1 MRERLIRRART
12 VGLDLAPS
20 LASGLEAYHL
30 ELARWNTKVNLTA
43 FALDGGGTDA
53 AIDRLLIEPV
63 LAARYI
69 PPDATALLDAGS
81 GGGSP
86 AIPLKLA
93 RPDLA
98 LYMVEVKVRKSV
110 FLRQVARTLDLRETD
125 VLTARFEELLTR
137 SDLHEAMSAV
147 SIRAV
152 RVDQKVMTTLQAFLK
167 TARLPAQLH
176 ELAGRAC
183 SSGSATGKRRRLR
196 SPAGQSKPIGA
207 APERSRRQPFHVK
220 RSANRVDAMGSQ
232 R

>member
-1 MRERLIRRART
+1 MSAKKVRERLIRRART

-20 LASGLEAYHL
+20 LVSGLEAYYL

-43 FALDGGGTDA
+43 FSLEGGGSDA

-110 FLRQVARTLDLRETD
+110 FLRQAARSLDLRATD

-152 RVDQKVMTTLQAFLK
+152 RVDQKVMTTLQAFLRPRGHLLSF
-167 TARLPAQLH
+167 TSSQASHVPPVPPLTDAGVFELLP
-176 ELAGRAC
+176 GN
-183 SSGSATGKRRRLR
+183 
-196 SPAGQSKPIGA
+196 
-207 APERSRRQPFHVK
+207 RSRLVLLRKELVGTRFT
-220 RSANRVDAMGSQ
+220 
-232 R
+232 